1 MILRDSLF
9 IASLLVAPSAMAQPT
24 LDFDNNGPVPIG
36 APWAVSKYGASS
48 MTYGVGSP
56 GPDQLYGFWMVP
68 TTGNQD
74 IYYLSPT
81 VTPTSA
87 SFPGCTVISTDGGS
101 DTTFW
106 KVDATGMEML
116 GVRSALE
123 GVLPFS
129 NASTELIYPITYN
142 DSWNDSFSASYL
154 AGGIVPVTR
163 AGTINGVADGY
174 GTIQLPGI
182 ELENV
187 LRVKVRKIAID
198 QSSVANVRRT
208 FDTYYYY
215 QEGVKFPLMRAS
227 LDSTTLSAAPTITFT
242 MDWLYGSSQV
252 SVADIKPEDIVFT
265 PYPNPTNGML
275 DLRLEDLLEVRSIEV
290 INASGK
296 LMQQITKPMT
306 GTVSGVLDMSG
317 LAAGMYQV
325 RITRADGE
333 QGTRR
338 VVVQ

>member
-129 NASTELIYPITYN
+129 NASTELVYPITYN

-290 INASGK
+290 INANGQ
-296 LMQQITKPMT
+296 LMQQFTKPMS

-317 LAAGMYQV
+317 LAAGVYQV
-325 RITRADGE
+325 RITRAHGE